1 MKLTVVGAGA
11 WGSALAIAFSGRHA
25 VTLWARQAEVRR
37 VLREDRENPRFLPGQ
52 RFPETLRI
60 ADDFAAAVADADL
73 LLIATPLAGLRPT
86 LCLLR
91 DADLVRPL
99 LWACKGL
106 EAETARLPHQVVAD
120 VRTRENYLACSVST
134 RSEIVVLIR
143 SHGKI
148 QGQIDVDS
156 DQVNAFSPDDL
167 GFLRMVAGALGSL
180 LELVPPPPTRREA
193 EPRSSTNA

>member
-1 MKLTVVGAGA
+1 VPDAAKVLAALSACVQCQDDRE
-11 WGSALAIAFSGRHA
+11 ALALRA
-25 VTLWARQAEVRR
+25 VTEVHAALPQANWTGIYWLDGDALHLGPYYGPPTEHVRIP
-37 VLREDRENPRFLPGQ
+37 VG
-52 RFPETLRI
+52 TGVCGT
-60 ADDFAAAVADADL
+60 AVAEGKD
-73 LLIATPLAGLRPT
+73 
-86 LCLLR
+86 
-91 DADLVRPL
+91 
-99 LWACKGL
+99 
-106 EAETARLPHQVVAD
+106 QVVAD

-193 EPRSSTNA
+193 EPRNSTNA